1 MGERATSGGAAVARA
16 TPPEPV
22 AGEGTTARDGT
33 GRIDIV
39 IVDDHA
45 IVRQG
50 LRSILE
56 REQDLVVVSEASTS
70 DEAVTVVG
78 RCAPSVVLLDLK
90 LSSGQDAE
98 GVELCSRLTRLHPGL
113 GVLVLTTFL
122 DDKLVVDAVQNG
134 ARGYVV
140 KDVDTTE
147 LVNAIRVVARGE
159 SAFDSRSASAMVHS
173 LNSQHA
179 VPGLTERELKVLGL
193 LARGLSNRDIG
204 AQLYVSETTV
214 KFHVRN
220 IMRKLDVSSRAEA
233 VYEASK
239 AGLI

>member
-1 MGERATSGGAAVARA
+1 MGEHPTSLSAAAA
-16 TPPEPV
+16 D
-22 AGEGTTARDGT
+22 AGTGARDEART
-33 GRIDIV
+33 RDDQVEIV

-56 REQDLVVVSEASTS
+56 REPDLAVVGEASTA
-70 DEAVTVVG
+70 DESVVVVG
-78 RCAPSVVLLDLK
+78 QCRPTVVLLDLK

-98 GVELCSRLTRLHPGL
+98 GIELCARLTRSYPDL

-122 DDKLVVDAVQNG
+122 DDKLVVDAVQHG

-147 LVNAIRVVARGE
+147 LVNAIRAVARKE

-173 LNSQHA
+173 LNKPPA
-179 VPGLTERELKVLGL
+179 LPGLTERELKVLGL

-204 AQLYVSETTV
+204 GQLYVSETTV